1 MPAMALAEETLTLA
15 ELAERT
21 GISERT
27 IRYYIQFGLLPG
39 PEGAGPSSRYSRS
52 HLGRLRLIR
61 MLQDRHLPLSAIR
74 KVLAQHSD
82 KEIEKM
88 AEEPT
93 ARSRSSALDYVQSLL
108 RPGTEQLRAS
118 FRLAPEAL
126 EQRSM
131 AQEARSH
138 WERISIAP
146 DIELHVRRPLSKPDN
161 RRLEELLRRVRE
173 LFPEGNTK

>member
-1 MPAMALAEETLTLA
+1 MALAEEALTLA

-52 HLGRLRLIR
+52 HLGRLRVIR
-61 MLQDRHLPLSAIR
+61 MLQDRLLPLNAIR

-82 KEIEKM
+82 KEIEKL
-88 AEEPT
+88 AEEPA

-108 RPGTEQLRAS
+108 RPGMEKPSASLR
-118 FRLAPEAL
+118 LPPEAL
-126 EQRSM
+126 DQRGV

-173 LFPEGNTK
+173 LFPGGNAQ

>member
-1 MPAMALAEETLTLA
+1 MSLAEEALTLA
-15 ELAERT
+15 ELADRT
-21 GISERT
+21 GVSERT
-27 IRYYIQFGLLPG
+27 IRYYIQFGLLPA
-39 PEGAGPSSRYSRS
+39 PEGAGPKTRYSRS

-61 MLQDRHLPLSAIR
+61 RLQDRHLPLSEIR

-82 KEIEKM
+82 EEIEKM
-88 AEEPT
+88 TEEPAAT
-93 ARSRSSALDYVQSLL
+93 SRSSALDYVQSLL
-108 RPGTEQLRAS
+108 RPDTSQLNAS
-118 FRLAPEAL
+118 ILMRREAI

-173 LFPEGNTK
+173 LFPEGNTP